1 MEKTFKLF
9 DFNVYNEKVEDD
21 DIKSDK
27 DTQFIIQIFG
37 INEIGETCSII
48 TEDYKPFFYVKV
60 DDTWGTHHKTSFL
73 EHIKKKNR

>member
-37 INEIGETCSII
+37 INE
-48 TEDYKPFFYVKV
+48 
-60 DDTWGTHHKTSFL
+60 
-73 EHIKKKNR
+73 